1 MKTLLVIDDEPQIL
15 IALQAYFENV
25 GYRVITATSGVI
37 ALDVFHNHLSNNVTI
52 DLILLDLMLPQLSG
66 EAVCKKIREKS
77 QVPIIMLTAKT
88 LESEVIAGLN
98 LGADD
103 YVSKPFRLKELHA
116 RIEAILR
123 RMPLVDLSPTPSYLT
138 SIDGKLLVDI
148 SKHDVRKSGI
158 PIYLTTLEIKLLST
172 LMQYPQKVF
181 TREELIALV
190 LGADYEGYDR
200 TIDSHIKNIR
210 MKLEDDTKKPQYI
223 VTVHGIG
230 YKFG

>member
-88 LESEVIAGLN
+88 LEAEVIAGLN

-103 YVSKPFRLKELHA
+103 YVTKPFRLKELHA

-172 LMQYPQKVF
+172 LMQYPHKVF